1 MLKKAIATARREKA
15 RDRRVG
21 VTAEQIAEFR
31 EAFDLFDADGSGTID
46 LKEMRVAMKALG
58 FSPSAEEVRKMIS
71 EVDADGSGMID
82 FEEFQ
87 ALMTSKAETRD
98 PRDVI
103 KEIFHLIDKDG
114 KGEIDLKDLQR
125 VAFELS
131 HTEKLKRETLVK
143 MLELADVNGDGIV
156 DLNDLIKTLRKT
168 SAF

>member
-1 MLKKAIATARREKA
+1 MLKKAIATARKEKA

-21 VTAEQIAEFR
+21 ITAEQIAEFR

-103 KEIFHLIDKDG
+103 TEIFHLIDKDG

-143 MLELADVNGDGIV
+143 MLELAEVNGDGIV